1 VNLILVLDIIG
12 TVAFAV
18 SGVLTAMNRRMDPFG
33 ILIVASAAAI
43 GGGTLRDV
51 LIGVPVMW
59 MHDLTYLYVILAT
72 TIITIPFRKRIR
84 YIRRSLFLFDTI
96 GLALYTVVG
105 VEKGIEAGFSPVICI
120 VLGTMTASFGGVLRD
135 ILSNKIPI
143 IFRKEIYATAS
154 ILGGVTY
161 FILTK
166 TPLSNGYIVII
177 SMVSIMI
184 IRLLAIYFDLSLPNV
199 YTKSELES
207 IDDDDD

>member
-1 VNLILVLDIIG
+1 MSLILVLDIIG

-18 SGVLTAMNRRMDPFG
+18 SGVLTALNRRMDPFG

>member
-1 VNLILVLDIIG
+1 MSLILVLDIIG

-18 SGVLTAMNRRMDPFG
+18 SGVLTALNRRMDPFG

-72 TIITIPFRKRIR
+72 TIITVPFRKRIR

-105 VEKGIEAGFSPVICI
+105 IEKGIEAGFSPVICI

-154 ILGGVTY
+154 ILGGVAY

-166 TPLSNGYIVII
+166 TSLSNGLIVIF

-184 IRLLAIYFDLSLPNV
+184 IRLLAIYFDLSLPSV
-199 YTKSELES
+199 YGQSEVDKIE
-207 IDDDDD
+207 DNND

>member
-1 VNLILVLDIIG
+1 MNLILVLDIIG

>member
-1 VNLILVLDIIG
+1 
-12 TVAFAV
+12 
-18 SGVLTAMNRRMDPFG
+18 MNRRMDPFG

-135 ILSNKIPI
+135 ILSNKISI
-143 IFRKEIYATAS
+143 IFSKEIYATGS

-166 TPLSNGYIVII
+166 TSLSNGLIVII

-184 IRLLAIYFDLSLPNV
+184 VRLLAIYFDLR
-199 YTKSELES
+199 SEERRVGKECRS
-207 IDDDDD
+207 RWS